1 MRLTIARQPDAALRR
16 FDLGG
21 FTAAHGQRLHGLAG
35 RQHGLLPGRGMGG
48 WREECGVCHGLH
60 CAGAAA
66 CAPAAGACHL
76 GPYSQGVRIEAARG
90 VIARHFPPGT
100 VFSTTGRFRN
110 GLRLGL
116 GGDWTAQHLQALH
129 RVGELAVQG

>member
-1 MRLTIARQPDAALRR
+1 MA
-16 FDLGG
+16 
-21 FTAAHGQRLHGLAG
+21 
-35 RQHGLLPGRGMGG
+35 
-48 WREECGVCHGLH
+48 
-60 CAGAAA
+60 
-66 CAPAAGACHL
+66 
-76 GPYSQGVRIEAARG
+76 
-90 VIARHFPPGT
+90 PGT